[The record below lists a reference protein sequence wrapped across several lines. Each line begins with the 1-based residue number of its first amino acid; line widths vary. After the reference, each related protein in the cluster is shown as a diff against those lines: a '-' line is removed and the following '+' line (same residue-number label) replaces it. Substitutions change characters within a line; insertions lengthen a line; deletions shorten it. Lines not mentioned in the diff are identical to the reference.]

1 MFYILWF
8 IVAFAIVG
16 SGYAYVGWRLIA
28 PAHLATP
35 WNWAAWGGLALM
47 LLLPVTAMLLEV
59 NRISTPGKR
68 TLEWAAY
75 LSLGFFSLVI
85 TLLLL
90 RDAAWL
96 IGIGARKGAGL
107 LAHIAGHA
115 TEPGAPA
122 DPLRREALI
131 QSVNVALIAAAAGAA
146 GYGVFE
152 ARRRPSTPLVE
163 IPVDGLP
170 DALEGFRIVQISDLH
185 AGLTIARPFVETV
198 VEMVNELDADIVA
211 FTGDMADG
219 KVADLHQDVEPL
231 SGIRARYGKYF
242 ITGNHE
248 YYSGALPWIEEAR
261 RLGFDVLLN
270 EHRLIARGMGKIL
283 FAGVTDVSGGQFI
296 PEHRCDPQKA
306 IEGAPPSDVRILLA
320 HQPRT
325 LYHVQAPGFHVQISG
340 HTHGGQFFP
349 WNLLATVGQ
358 PCIKDLRRF
367 QETWMYVSKGT
378 GYWGP
383 PVRIGAR
390 SEIALITLTGKRTA
404 QGATR

>member
-28 PAHLATP
+28 PAHMAPP
-35 WNWAAWGGLALM
+35 WNLISWCALAIL
-47 LLLPVTAMLLEV
+47 LLLPVSAMVLEV
-59 NRISTPGKR
+59 NRIGASWKR
-68 TLEWAAY
+68 DLEWAAY

-85 TLLLL
+85 TLLLV

-96 IGIGARKGAGL
+96 LGIGARKGAAL
-107 LAHIAGHA
+107 LAAIAGRTA
-115 TEPGAPA
+115 GTAGPA
-122 DPLRREALI
+122 DPGRRATLI
-131 QSVNVALIAAAAGAA
+131 QSVNLGLLAAAGALA
-146 GYGVFE
+146 GYGLFE
-152 ARRRPSTPLVE
+152 ARRRPSVPLVE

-170 DALEGFRIVQISDLH
+170 ESLEGFRIVQITDLH
-185 AGLTIARPFVETV
+185 AGLTIGRPFVETI
-198 VEMVNELDADIVA
+198 VEMANGLDADILA

-219 KVADLHQDVEPL
+219 KVADLHGDVEPL
-231 SGIRARYGKYF
+231 GRLRARYGKYF

-270 EHRLIARGMGKIL
+270 EHRLIRRGTGRL
-283 FAGVTDVSGGQFI
+283 LLAGVTDVSGGQFI
-296 PEHRCDPQKA
+296 PEHRSDPHRA
-306 IEGAPPSDVRILLA
+306 IAGAPEADVKVLLA
-320 HQPRT
+320 HQPRS
-325 LYHVQAPGFHVQISG
+325 LYESRKEGFQVQISG

-358 PCIKDLRRF
+358 PSIRGLRRF
-367 QETWMYVSKGT
+367 QDTWLYVSKGT

-390 SEIALITLTGKRTA
+390 SEIAVITLTGKKGGISSA
-404 QGATR
+404 S